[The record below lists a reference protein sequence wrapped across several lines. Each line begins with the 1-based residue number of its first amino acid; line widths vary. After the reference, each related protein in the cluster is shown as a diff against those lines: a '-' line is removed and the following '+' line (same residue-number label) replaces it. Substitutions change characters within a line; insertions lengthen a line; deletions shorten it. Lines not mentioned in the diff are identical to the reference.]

1 MDTIF
6 YNGKIYTM
14 EKGWDMQSAV
24 AVQDGIIQRVG
35 SDEEVLA
42 LKTEGTKCVDLQGK
56 TMLPGFTDS
65 HMHLLSYGYSLEKV
79 NFYSARSVDDLVS
92 LAKDFLAKRP

>member
-6 YNGKIYTM
+6 YNGKVYTM
-14 EKGWDMQSAV
+14 ESGWAPQSAV

-35 SDEEVLA
+35 SDEEILS
-42 LKTEGTKCVDLQGK
+42 LKTEQTELVDLQGK

-79 NFYSARSVDDLVS
+79 NFYSAR
-92 LAKDFLAKRP
+92 